1 MKNICFFINIY
12 FLSLGIYD
20 IIYVP
25 KKEEDDSYEVY
36 SNTRLFFSA

>member
-1 MKNICFFINIY
+1 MDISAFLLTRC

-36 SNTRLFFSA
+36 SNTRLFFFA